1 MRGFPFVAIVLLI
14 ILLIPS
20 CHKESGID
28 YRQEMRDFVVAI
40 SKEAKSR
47 RPDFAIIV
55 QNGVE
60 IISMTDDPNG
70 RIASEYI
77 SAIDGQ
83 GQEDLFFGYA
93 KDDKATASRV
103 SDYLKSYLSRLKN
116 EGKEVFVTDY
126 CSATENIELS
136 RQLNSSSGFVSFQAT
151 SRNLDVIPPTG
162 IQNENADTVCSLR
175 MVKNF
180 LYIIDPEQFA
190 TKQQF
195 IDAVCGTNYDMV
207 IMDLFLDG
215 SEFTSDEIARLHVKK
230 NGGMRMVV
238 AYMSI
243 GEAED
248 YRYYWDCSWKK
259 GNPVWLDRENPR
271 WKGNYKVRYWN
282 REWQDIIFGNRDSY
296 LSRIM
301 DAGFDGVYLDIID
314 AFEFYE

>member
-1 MRGFPFVAIVLLI
+1 MKGFTFVVFILII

-28 YRQEMRDFVVAI
+28 YRQEMRVFVVAI
-40 SKEAKSR
+40 SREAKSK

-60 IISMTDDPNG
+60 IISITDDPNEK
-70 RIASEYI
+70 IASEYI

-93 KDDKATASRV
+93 KDDKATPSSV
-103 SDYLKSYLSRLKN
+103 SEYLKPYLARLKN
-116 EGKEVFVTDY
+116 EGKVVFVTDY
-126 CSATENIELS
+126 CFSEENIES
-136 RQLNSSSGFVSFQAT
+136 SQQLNSSNGFVSFQAT
-151 SRNLDVIPPTG
+151 SRNLDVIPATG
-162 IQNENADTVCSLR
+162 IQNENADTVCNLR
-175 MVKNF
+175 EVKNF
-180 LYIIDPEQFA
+180 LYIIDPEKYA

-207 IMDLFLDG
+207 IMDLFFDG
-215 SEFTSDEIARLHVKK
+215 LEFTSDEIARLRVKK
-230 NGGMRMVV
+230 NGGKRMVG

-248 YRYYWDCSWKK
+248 YRYYWDNSWKK
-259 GNPVWLDRENPR
+259 GNPSWLDRENPR

-296 LSRIM
+296 LSRII